1 MADGK
6 PAPDPIKLTFKPG
19 INRETTNYGNTGGWY
34 DCNLVRWRSGTPE
47 SMSGWRR
54 FTSTAA
60 EGTWRSL
67 FPFTTLAGNTLYAGG
82 TNEKYYIVQG
92 SQLVDITPIRAT
104 ASLSNP
110 FTTALLTVA
119 ATTHTVTVTD
129 VAHGCRVNDWVTYAL
144 ASTTGNLGGSTPN
157 GIPLANF
164 VGEFQV
170 VSVVDVDTY
179 TITVPT
185 ATAATTTIA
194 TGGGTVTAEY
204 QINTGYN
211 IAANGDGWGTGVW
224 SGDFGW
230 GLGTGSFVT
239 TEGIRLWTEDSYGE
253 DIIFNIYNGAVY
265 FKTTAS
271 VSGRAVTLRST
282 AAAADQ
288 PYVPVIAS
296 QVLVSDNS
304 RHVVA
309 FGCNPLDSD
318 EQDPLLIRW
327 STSED
332 KTVWYPDT
340 TNSAGELRLGVG
352 SNILRAVETTTETL
366 VFTDVSLHSFKYV
379 GPPYTF
385 GEVRIGSNIHL
396 IGPNAVASTGSVT
409 FWMAN
414 GVFQMYDGTI
424 RDMPCS
430 VRQYVF
436 SILNT
441 SQVQKIY
448 AGIDRQFKEV
458 IWHMPV
464 DGSTECNFYVI
475 CNYEDPNNLIWYYG
489 SYNGVGRTTW
499 LDAWY
504 EDYPLAASPDG
515 YIYTHDFG
523 ATDGTDN
530 SAINAYLTSSVFE
543 IGNGMDFMLV
553 SRIIPDVNFYGSTT
567 QQVPLVQP
575 RVLFEFNKRDYPGS
589 SFVTGPDPSV
599 TRTSSGTILMP
610 VETYTAKLDR
620 RFRARSIDM
629 TISTDTTV
637 PGTAWQLGV
646 PRIYASPDGQR

>member
-1 MADGK
+1 MADGQR
-6 PAPDPIKLTFKPG
+6 PAPDPIKLQFRPG

-47 SMSGWRR
+47 SMSGWQR
-54 FTSTAA
+54 FTSEPA

-67 FPFTTLAGNTLYAGG
+67 FPFTTLAGNTLYSGG
-82 TNEKYYIVQG
+82 TTEKYYIVQG
-92 SQLVDITPIRAT
+92 SQLVDITPVRDT
-104 ASLSNP
+104 VVLTDP
-110 FTTALLTVA
+110 FTTALVTS
-119 ATTHTVTVTD
+119 ATKTHTITVTD
-129 VAHGCRVNDWVTYAL
+129 ADHGCRVDDWVTFDL
-144 ASTTGNLGGSTPN
+144 VTTTGDLG
-157 GIPLANF
+157 GIPLADF
-164 VGEFQV
+164 EGEFQV
-170 VSVVDVDTY
+170 TQVVNTNTY
-179 TITVPT
+179 KFVLTTTSAI
-185 ATAATTTIA
+185 TTTIA

-204 QINTGYN
+204 QINSGYN
-211 IAANGDGWGTGVW
+211 TAQTGNGWGTGTWGTV
-224 SGDFGW
+224 GY
-230 GLGTGSFVT
+230 GLGSSSPVT
-239 TEGIRLWTEDSYGE
+239 TEGIRLWMEDSFGQ
-253 DIIFNIYNGAVY
+253 DIIFNVYNGGVY
-265 FKTTAS
+265 YKDNAAI
-271 VSGRAVTLRST
+271 SGRAVTLRST
-282 AAAADQ
+282 ASAADQ
-288 PYVPVIAS
+288 EFVPIIAS

-304 RHVVA
+304 RHVIA
-309 FGCNPLDSD
+309 FGCNPIDSD
-318 EQDPLLIRW
+318 AQDPMLIRW

-340 TNSAGELRLGVG
+340 TNSAGELRIGVG
-352 SNILRAVETTTETL
+352 SNILRAIETTTETL

-424 RDMPCS
+424 RDMPCG
-430 VRQYVF
+430 VRQYIF

-475 CNYEDPNNLIWYYG
+475 CNYEDPSNLVWYYG
-489 SYNGVGRTTW
+489 SYNDVGRTTW

-515 YIYTHDFG
+515 YIYSHDIG
-523 ATDGTDN
+523 SIDSPNNTALR
-530 SAINAYLTSSVFE
+530 SYLTSSVFE

-553 SRIIPDVNFYGSTT
+553 SRIIPDVNFYGSTAAS
-567 QQVPLVQP
+567 P
-575 RVLFEFNKRDYPGS
+575 RITLEFNKRDYPGS
-589 SFVTGPDPSV
+589 SFYAGPDPNV
-599 TRTSSGTILMP
+599 TRTSKGTVLMP
-610 VETYTAKLDR
+610 VETYTAKLDK
-620 RFRARSIDM
+620 RFRARSVDF
-629 TISTDTTV
+629 TIATDTLV

-646 PRIYASPDGQR
+646 PRLYASPDGQR

>member
-1 MADGK
+1 
-6 PAPDPIKLTFKPG
+6 
-19 INRETTNYGNTGGWY
+19 
-34 DCNLVRWRSGTPE
+34 
-47 SMSGWRR
+47 MSGWQR
-54 FTSTAA
+54 FTSEPAQ
-60 EGTWRSL
+60 GTWRSL

-82 TNEKYYIVQG
+82 TNEKYYIIQG
-92 SQLVDITPIRAT
+92 SQPVDITPLRAT
-104 ASLSNP
+104 ATLSNP

-119 ATTHTVTVTD
+119 ATTHKITVAD
-129 VAHGCRVNDWVTYAL
+129 VAHGCRVNDWVTFDL
-144 ASTTGNLGGSTPN
+144 ASTVGSIGG
-157 GIPLANF
+157 IALADF
-164 VGEFQV
+164 EGEFQV
-170 VSVVDVDTY
+170 TEVIDVDSY
-179 TITVPT
+179 TFTLTT
-185 ATAATTTIA
+185 ASAITTTVD

-211 IAANGDGWGTGVW
+211 IAANGEGWGTGAW
-224 SGDFGW
+224 NGNFGW
-230 GLGTGSFVT
+230 GLNSGSPVT
-239 TEGIRLWTEDSYGE
+239 TEGIRLWMEDSFGE
-253 DIIFNIYNGAVY
+253 DVIFNIYNGGIY
-265 FKTTAS
+265 FKFGAS
-271 VSGRAVTLRST
+271 VSGRAETLRST
-282 AAAADQ
+282 ADAGDE
-288 PYVPVIAS
+288 PYVPIIAS

-332 KTVWYPDT
+332 KTVWYPNT
-340 TNSAGELRLGVG
+340 TNSAGELRIGVG
-352 SNILRAVETTTETL
+352 SNILRAIETTTEML

-424 RDMPCS
+424 RDMPS
-430 VRQYVF
+430 GIRQYIF
-436 SILNT
+436 SILNM

-448 AGIDRQFKEV
+448 AGIDRQYKEV

-464 DGSTECNFYVI
+464 NGSTECNFYAV

-523 ATDGTDN
+523 ATDGTDG
-530 SAINAYLTSSVFE
+530 SAISAYLTSSVFE

-553 SRIIPDVNFYGSTT
+553 SRIIPDVNFYGSTVT
-567 QQVPLVQP
+567 NPKLN
-575 RVLFEFNKRDYPGS
+575 FEFNKRDYPGS
-589 SFVTGPDPSV
+589 AFVTGVNPSV
-599 TRTSSGTILMP
+599 TRTSTPIQFP
-610 VETYTAKLDR
+610 IETYTDKLDK
-620 RFRARSIDM
+620 RFRARSVDM

-646 PRIYASPDGQR
+646 PRLYASPDGQR

>member
-19 INRETTNYGNTGGWY
+19 INRESTNDGNTGGWY

-47 SMSGWRR
+47 SMSGWQR

-82 TNEKYYIVQG
+82 TNEKYYLIRG
-92 SQLVDITPIRAT
+92 SQLVDITPLRST
-104 ASLSNP
+104 VVLTNP
-110 FTTALLTVA
+110 FTTAVA
-119 ATTHTVTVTD
+119 TLATNHTITVTD
-129 VAHGCRVNDWVTYAL
+129 VAHGCRVDDWVTFDL
-144 ASTTGNLGGSTPN
+144 ASTSGTLGG
-157 GIPLANF
+157 IALADF
-164 VGEFQV
+164 EGEFQV
-170 VSVVDVDTY
+170 TEIIDVDTY
-179 TITVPT
+179 TFTLTT
-185 ATAATTTIA
+185 ASATTTTAA
-194 TGGGTVTAEY
+194 TGGGTVTTEY
-204 QINTGYN
+204 QINVGYN
-211 IAANGDGWGTGVW
+211 TAQNDDGWGTGVW

-230 GLGTGSFVT
+230 GLSTGAPVT
-239 TEGIRLWTEDSYGE
+239 TEGIRLWMEDSFGE
-253 DIIFNIYNGAVY
+253 DIIFNVYNGGVY
-265 FKTTAS
+265 FKATAS
-271 VSGRAVTLRST
+271 ISGRGVTLRST
-282 AAAADQ
+282 AATADQ

-304 RHVVA
+304 RHVIA
-309 FGCNPLDSD
+309 FGCNPIDSD
-318 EQDPLLIRW
+318 VQDPLLIRW

-352 SNILRAVETTTETL
+352 SNILRAIETTTETL

-424 RDMPCS
+424 RDMPS
-430 VRQYVF
+430 GIRQYIF

-464 DGSTECNFYVI
+464 NGSTECNFYAV

-515 YIYTHDFG
+515 SIYTHDFG
-523 ATDGTDN
+523 ALDGTDN
-530 SAINAYLTSSVFE
+530 SAISAYLTSSVFE
-543 IGNGMDFMLV
+543 IGSGMDFMLV
-553 SRIIPDVNFYGSTT
+553 SRIVPDVNFYGSTVT
-567 QQVPLVQP
+567 NPKLN
-575 RVLFEFNKRDYPGS
+575 FEFNKRDYPGS
-589 SFVTGPDPSV
+589 GFVAGPDPSV

>member
-47 SMSGWRR
+47 SMSGWQR
-54 FTSTAA
+54 FTSEPAQ
-60 EGTWRSL
+60 GTWRSL

-82 TNEKYYIVQG
+82 TNEKYYIIQG
-92 SQLVDITPIRAT
+92 SQPVDITPLRAT
-104 ASLSNP
+104 ATLSNP

-119 ATTHTVTVTD
+119 ATTHKITVAD
-129 VAHGCRVNDWVTYAL
+129 VAHGCRVNDWVTFDL
-144 ASTTGNLGGSTPN
+144 ASTVGSIGG
-157 GIPLANF
+157 IALADF
-164 VGEFQV
+164 EGEFQV
-170 VSVVDVDTY
+170 TEVIDVDSY
-179 TITVPT
+179 TFTLTT
-185 ATAATTTIA
+185 ASAITTTVD

-211 IAANGDGWGTGVW
+211 IAANGEGWGTGAW
-224 SGDFGW
+224 NGNFGW
-230 GLGTGSFVT
+230 GLNSGSPVT
-239 TEGIRLWTEDSYGE
+239 TEGIRLWMEDSFGE
-253 DIIFNIYNGAVY
+253 DVIFNIYNGGIY
-265 FKTTAS
+265 FKFGAS
-271 VSGRAVTLRST
+271 VSGRAETLRST
-282 AAAADQ
+282 ADAGDE
-288 PYVPVIAS
+288 PYVPIIAS

-332 KTVWYPDT
+332 KTVWYPNT
-340 TNSAGELRLGVG
+340 TNSAGELRIGVG
-352 SNILRAVETTTETL
+352 SNILRAIETTTEML

-424 RDMPCS
+424 RDMPS
-430 VRQYVF
+430 GIRQYIF
-436 SILNT
+436 SILNM

-448 AGIDRQFKEV
+448 AGIDRQYKEV

-464 DGSTECNFYVI
+464 NGSTECNFYAV

-523 ATDGTDN
+523 ATDGTDG
-530 SAINAYLTSSVFE
+530 SAISAYLTSSVFE

-553 SRIIPDVNFYGSTT
+553 SRIIPDVNFYGSTVT
-567 QQVPLVQP
+567 NPKLN
-575 RVLFEFNKRDYPGS
+575 FEFNKRDYPGS
-589 SFVTGPDPSV
+589 AFVTGVNPSV
-599 TRTSSGTILMP
+599 TRTSTPIQFP
-610 VETYTAKLDR
+610 IETYTDKLDK
-620 RFRARSIDM
+620 RFRARSVDM

-646 PRIYASPDGQR
+646 PRLYASPDGQR

>member
-1 MADGK
+1 MADGH
-6 PAPDPIKLTFKPG
+6 PAPDPIKINFRPG

-47 SMSGWRR
+47 SMSGWQR

-60 EGTWRSL
+60 QGTWRSL
-67 FPFTTLAGNTLYAGG
+67 FPFTTLNSQTLYAGG
-82 TNEKYYIVQG
+82 TNLKYYIIQG
-92 SQLVDITPIRAT
+92 SQLVDITPIRET
-104 ASLSNP
+104 ANLTNP
-110 FTTALLTVA
+110 FTTAVGTR
-119 ATTHTVTVTD
+119 TITVTD
-129 VAHGCRVNDWVTYAL
+129 AANGCRVGDFVTFDL
-144 ASTTGNLGGSTPN
+144 ASTVGTLGGIALTAFES
-157 GIPLANF
+157 
-164 VGEFQV
+164 EFQV
-170 VSVVDVDTY
+170 TEIVSAGSYKFELPSSVAV
-179 TITVPT
+179 
-185 ATAATTTIA
+185 ATSTA
-194 TGGGTVTAEY
+194 TGGGTVTAAY
-204 QINTGYN
+204 QINVGYN
-211 IAANGDGWGTGVW
+211 TAQNGDGWGTGVW
-224 SGDFGW
+224 NGNFGW
-230 GLGTGSFVT
+230 GLGTGDPVT
-239 TEGIRLWTEDSYGE
+239 TEGIRLWFEDSYGE
-253 DIIFNIYNGAVY
+253 DIIFNVYNGGVY
-265 FKTTAS
+265 YKTTAS

-282 AAAADQ
+282 ADAGIQ
-288 PYVPVIAS
+288 SYVPVIAS

-304 RHVVA
+304 RHVIC

-318 EQDPLLIRW
+318 VQDPMLIRW

-332 KTVWYPDT
+332 KTVWFPDT
-340 TNSAGELRLGVG
+340 TNSAGELRIGVG

-385 GEVRIGSNIHL
+385 GETRIGSNIHL

-424 RDMPCS
+424 RDMPCG

-441 SQVQKIY
+441 AQVQKIY

-464 DGSTECNFYVI
+464 NGSDECNFYVI
-475 CNYEDPNNLIWYYG
+475 CNYEDPNNLVWYYG
-489 SYNGVGRTTW
+489 SYNDVGRTTW

-504 EDYPLAASPDG
+504 EDYPLAAAPDG
-515 YIYTHDFG
+515 FIYRHDFG
-523 ATDGTDN
+523 ALDGTDN

-553 SRIIPDVNFYGSTT
+553 SRIIPDVNFYGSTVT
-567 QQVPLVQP
+567 NPKLN
-575 RVLFEFNKRDYPGS
+575 FEFNKRDYPGS

-637 PGTAWQLGV
+637 PGTSWQLGV
-646 PRIYASPDGQR
+646 PRLYASPDGQR

>member
-6 PAPDPIKLTFKPG
+6 PAPDPIKLTFRPG

-47 SMSGWRR
+47 SMSGWQR
-54 FTSTAA
+54 FTSEPA

-67 FPFTTLAGNTLYAGG
+67 FPFTTLSNQTLYSGG
-82 TNEKYYIVQG
+82 TEIKYYIIRG
-92 SQLVDITPIRAT
+92 SQLVDITPLRAT
-104 ASLSNP
+104 ASLTNP
-110 FTTALLTVA
+110 FTTALAAVA
-119 ATTHTVTVTD
+119 TTTHTITVTD
-129 VAHGCRVNDWVTYAL
+129 VDHGCDVGDRVTFDL
-144 ASTTGNLGGSTPN
+144 ASTAGTLGG
-157 GIPLANF
+157 IALADF
-164 VGEFQV
+164 EGEFV
-170 VSVVDVDTY
+170 VVDVIDADTY
-179 TITVPT
+179 TFTLTTSSAI
-185 ATAATTTIA
+185 TTTVA
-194 TGGGTVTAEY
+194 TGGGSVTAEY
-204 QINTGYN
+204 QINIGYDT
-211 IAANGDGWGTGVW
+211 AQNGDGWGTGVW
-224 SGDFGW
+224 GGAVGW
-230 GLGTGSFVT
+230 GQGTGDPVT
-239 TEGIRLWTEDSYGE
+239 TEGIRLWMEDSFGE
-253 DIIFNIYNGAVY
+253 DIIFNIYNGGIY
-265 FKTTAS
+265 FKATAS
-271 VSGRAVTLRST
+271 ISGRGVTLRST
-282 AAAADQ
+282 ADASIQ
-288 PYVPVIAS
+288 SYVPVIAT
-296 QVLVSDNS
+296 QMLVSDNS
-304 RHVVA
+304 RHVIA

-318 EQDPLLIRW
+318 VQDPLLIRW

-340 TNSAGELRLGVG
+340 TNSAGELRIGVG

-366 VFTDVSLHSFKYV
+366 VFTDVSLHSLKYV

-385 GEVRIGSNIHL
+385 GETRIGSNIHL

-464 DGSTECNFYVI
+464 DGSDECNFYVV
-475 CNYEDPNNLIWYYG
+475 CNYEDPNNLVWYYG

-523 ATDGTDN
+523 AIDGTDN

-543 IGNGMDFMLV
+543 ISNGMDFMLV
-553 SRIIPDVNFYGSTT
+553 SRIIPDVNFYGSTVT
-567 QQVPLVQP
+567 NPKLN
-575 RVLFEFNKRDYPGS
+575 FEFNKRDYPGS
-589 SFVTGPDPSV
+589 SFVAGPDPSV

-629 TISTDTTV
+629 TIATDTTV
-637 PGTAWQLGV
+637 PGTSWQLGV
-646 PRIYASPDGQR
+646 PRLYASPDGQR